1 MNPFQLHVAV
11 VEDEKTSRDK
21 LKGFLRRFMEGNNL
35 AVEITEFE
43 DGIKIVESY
52 RPVFDVIFLDIEMP
66 GLSGMEAAKL
76 LRADYRDVI
85 MIFVTK
91 QNT

>member
-1 MNPFQLHVAV
+1 MNPLQLHVAV

-21 LKGFLRRFMEGNNL
+21 LKGFLQRFMEENNL
-35 AVEITEFE
+35 IIEITEFE

-66 GLSGMEAAKL
+66 QMNGMKAAEIIRKK
-76 LRADYRDVI
+76 DEHVI
-85 MIFVTK
+85 LVFI
-91 QNT
+91 